1 MPDASSLVT
10 KIDYNTKISDIEK
23 KVTDPDHD
31 EYITIS
37 EFNKLT
43 TENVKA
49 RLAQANVVTKT
60 DAKLTSL
67 NKKITSV
74 KSILLKRN

>member
-10 KIDYNTKISDIEK
+10 KIDYNTKISDIK
-23 KVTDPDHD
+23 KKITDLDHD

-49 RLAQANVVTKT
+49 RLAQANLVTKT
-60 DAKLTSL
+60 DAKSTSL
-67 NKKITSV
+67 NKKITSD
-74 KSILLKRN
+74 KSILLKMN

>member
-43 TENVKA
+43 TENVRA